1 MERPQSPKPRFLA
14 RAGDAITTELSTSP
28 HNLLHVCAVLRYQI
42 PVTHQVATQYVLS
55 KLTAT
60 LPEI

>member
-1 MERPQSPKPRFLA
+1 MERTQSPKPRFLA
-14 RAGDAITTELSTSP
+14 RAGDAITTELGTNP
-28 HNLLHVCAVLRYQI
+28 HNHVVRYRI